1 MVGLQQI
8 SRLGAWR
15 TTAAGLVI
23 ALLLTA
29 SAMAAPASSTKS
41 APAALPSTTVAM
53 TARKVLLVKG
63 TAKWDSA
70 FDSILTSLKDL
81 NATLAKQGM
90 KPAGNLTIVY
100 TSTDDTGFT
109 YLAEVSVDRDIPN
122 LSSPFSMGS
131 SPSGPALKFVHHG
144 SYDNMDN
151 TYEAITN
158 HLDNAK
164 LEAQDTFVEEY
175 VTSPIATDP
184 EKLEIN
190 VFVPLKN
197 VPQGMAA
204 SPTTPPPAWP
214 AAQTQA
220 PSPTAAASPP
230 KPAPA
235 PSPEPASPAAQ
246 PQAPSPAPAVAA
258 LTPKPALGAGS
269 SNLSSSLD
277 GGRRVALVVGNASY
291 RYMPSLTNPKNDAA
305 DVESA
310 LKLLGFETILATDL
324 DRSGMNNAMER
335 FSRLVPGASVAMV
348 YYSGHGMQFEG
359 KNYLLPV
366 DANLETAADV
376 NRYRL
381 MPLDDLVDLL
391 RSGNGLQLIVLD
403 ACRNNPIERD
413 FKNKIASLPGGNR
426 DAASTKGFARID
438 ARNGLIITYATAPDS
453 VASDGNGRN
462 SPFTQAFLKN
472 LVMPDVDVRLMLFQ
486 VQNDVYTASGAK
498 QLPEISSLYVGPPV
512 RLKVS
517 SK

>member
-1 MVGLQQI
+1 MVGMQQI
-8 SRLGAWR
+8 LRLGAWR

-204 SPTTPPPAWP
+204 YGKVCGWTLARAHARSGDRIAI
-214 AAQTQA
+214 
-220 PSPTAAASPP
+220 
-230 KPAPA
+230 
-235 PSPEPASPAAQ
+235 
-246 PQAPSPAPAVAA
+246 
-258 LTPKPALGAGS
+258 
-269 SNLSSSLD
+269 
-277 GGRRVALVVGNASY
+277 ASY
-291 RYMPSLTNPKNDAA
+291 LGNSDSFDRAILQFSEAYA
-305 DVESA
+305 DQ
-310 LKLLGFETILATDL
+310 
-324 DRSGMNNAMER
+324 N
-335 FSRLVPGASVAMV
+335 
-348 YYSGHGMQFEG
+348 
-359 KNYLLPV
+359 
-366 DANLETAADV
+366 
-376 NRYRL
+376 
-381 MPLDDLVDLL
+381 
-391 RSGNGLQLIVLD
+391 
-403 ACRNNPIERD
+403 ERD
-413 FKNKIASLPGGNR
+413 YKALAKAVKSG
-426 DAASTKGFARID
+426 RIT
-438 ARNGLIITYATAPDS
+438 AETGL
-453 VASDGNGRN
+453 
-462 SPFTQAFLKN
+462 
-472 LVMPDVDVRLMLFQ
+472 
-486 VQNDVYTASGAK
+486 
-498 QLPEISSLYVGPPV
+498 
-512 RLKVS
+512 
-517 SK
+517 